1 MCEGEGMPDLR
12 GQEGRSEMKEE
23 EKGGLATTCDTH
35 IHTRAALE
43 PIRREYLPPTRTG
56 TRTPKA
62 RLLAAIQK
70 SVVVHQSKSRTAAIP

>member
-1 MCEGEGMPDLR
+1 MPDLQ
-12 GQEGRSEMKEE
+12 GQEERSEMKEE
-23 EKGGLATTCDTH
+23 KKKGGLATTCDTH

-62 RLLAAIQK
+62 RLLAAIPK

>member
-1 MCEGEGMPDLR
+1 MPDLR

-23 EKGGLATTCDTH
+23 KKGGLATTCDTH

-56 TRTPKA
+56 TRTPRA
-62 RLLAAIQK
+62 RLLAAIQTP
-70 SVVVHQSKSRTAAIP
+70 VVVHQSKSRTAAIP